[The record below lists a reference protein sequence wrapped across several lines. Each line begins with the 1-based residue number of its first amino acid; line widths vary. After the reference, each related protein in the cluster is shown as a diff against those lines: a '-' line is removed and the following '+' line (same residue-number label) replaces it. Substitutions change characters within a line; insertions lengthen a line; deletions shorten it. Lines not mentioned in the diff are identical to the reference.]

1 MFDENKKWSCE
12 KEKGDSL
19 VWAKF
24 IVHESTSD
32 VVGEHAS
39 SKAEEKHGTGA
50 AAAINEEQVANTP
63 SLAISAVV
71 DMTGIPLVTP
81 IQ

>member
-1 MFDENKKWSCE
+1 MHQ
-12 KEKGDSL
+12 
-19 VWAKF
+19 V
-24 IVHESTSD
+24 
-32 VVGEHAS
+32 
-39 SKAEEKHGTGA
+39 KAEEKHGTGA